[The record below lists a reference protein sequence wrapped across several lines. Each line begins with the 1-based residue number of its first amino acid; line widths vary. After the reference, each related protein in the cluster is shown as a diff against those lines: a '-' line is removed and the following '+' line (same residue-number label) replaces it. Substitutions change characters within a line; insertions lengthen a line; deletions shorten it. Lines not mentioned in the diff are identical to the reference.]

1 MKGVA
6 VSLLWR
12 IRVLFLVFPLLFL
25 FAVPSHAQQRFPGRG
40 AVSAQDFAKL
50 TSPAASGSTAA
61 DQVCARYT
69 TGSVVS
75 DPPVLQSQNGVLE
88 VTMGFYTVTDSQ
100 GLARYCYVTNTGLEA
115 PTLIVNP
122 GDNLIIHFQNN
133 LPATSASSMSDNM
146 AGMKMT
152 LANDAAMGNATT
164 STSSACNGAMGT
176 SVTNIHFHGT
186 NIAPACGQ
194 DEVIHT
200 LVQPGQSFDY
210 NVTIP
215 TTEPPGLYW
224 YHPHP
229 HGISEGQVQGGATG
243 ALIVEGLQNVMP
255 ALAGLPEHTFVM
267 RDQLLP
273 TSELN
278 DSNIPAW
285 DLSINYVP
293 VTYPSYT
300 PAVIQTDP
308 GRQEL
313 WRVANTAADSILNLE
328 YIVNGAA
335 QPMQVYAMDGY
346 PLSSGTGSTQTSIL
360 LAPGARAEFVVTTPN
375 VGDTA
380 QLITEYWNTGPDG
393 DYDPQRPIANIVSQA
408 GVEEATAPGAQVVRH
423 LPAQVTPVKHA
434 TLYGGLAGLTPA
446 AQRNLYFSEVL
457 QNPADPNSP
466 TTFFITE
473 EGQTPAVF
481 TMDQQPN
488 IQVHAGTV
496 EDWTVEN
503 RAQEDHIFHI
513 HQLHFQVMAI
523 DGQPVNDPALRDTVD
538 IPYWSGT
545 GAYHSVTVRM
555 DFSDPNVL
563 GTFVYH
569 CHILEHEDGGM
580 MGEIQVLP
588 AGSTAMATVAASAS
602 SIAPNQSITLT
613 ANVVDAAT
621 ANKTPT
627 GLVQFQLNGE
637 NVGDPAAIVNG
648 QAALT
653 TAVNGNV
660 GTNNLTAFYEGDTTY
675 AEVTSSSTPITVSSF
690 ALTSSG
696 ATAAAG
702 SAAIANVAV
711 SAANNYTTLINLT
724 CTLPS
729 SLTEG
734 ACFVNPNSI
743 TGSGVVQ
750 LTVNTTPAH
759 PLSSKLN
766 ERPGWLAAGGGASL
780 ACVVFLILP
789 RRRGRNAVLGL
800 LAAMAIGFT
809 ILGCGSSTKADPGTV
824 KGTYMVVVTG
834 TAGSSSG
841 QYQTTVNVPITIQ

>member
-1 MKGVA
+1 
-6 VSLLWR
+6 
-12 IRVLFLVFPLLFL
+12 
-25 FAVPSHAQQRFPGRG
+25 
-40 AVSAQDFAKL
+40 VSAQDFAKL

-69 TGSVVS
+69 AGSVVA

-88 VTMGFYTVTDSQ
+88 LTMGFYTATDSQ
-100 GLARYCYVTNTGLEA
+100 GLVRYCYVTNTGLEA
-115 PTLIVNP
+115 PTLVVNP
-122 GDNLIIHFQNN
+122 GDNLIIHFQND
-133 LPATSASSMSDNM
+133 LPAASSTSDNM
-146 AGMKMT
+146 ASMKMT
-152 LANDAAMGNATT
+152 LSSDGVT
-164 STSSACNGAMGT
+164 STSPACNGTMGAN
-176 SVTNIHFHGT
+176 VTNIHFHGT
-186 NIAPACGQ
+186 DIAPVCGQ

-210 NVTIP
+210 NVQIP
-215 TTEPPGLYW
+215 ASEPPGLYW

-243 ALIVEGLQNVMP
+243 ALIVEGLQSVVP
-255 ALAGLPEHTFVM
+255 ALAGLPEHIFVI

-273 TSELN
+273 SSEAN
-278 DSNIPAW
+278 DANIPAW

-293 VTYPSYT
+293 VAYPNYT

-308 GRQEL
+308 GQQEL
-313 WRVANTAADSILNLE
+313 WRVANTAADTILNLE
-328 YIVNGAA
+328 YIVNGTP

-346 PLSSGTGSTQTSIL
+346 PLSSGTGRSQTSIL
-360 LAPGARAEFVVTTPN
+360 LGPGARAEFVVTTPN

-408 GVEEATAPGAQVVRH
+408 GVEESTAPGSRVIRH
-423 LPAQVTPVKHA
+423 LPSQVTPVKNA
-434 TLYGGLAGLTPA
+434 TLYGGLGNLTPTA
-446 AQRNLYFSEVL
+446 HRNLYFSEVL
-457 QNPADPNSP
+457 LNPADPNSP
-466 TTFFITE
+466 TTFYITQ
-473 EGQTPAVF
+473 EGQTPAIF

-488 IQVHAGTV
+488 IVVHAGTV

-545 GAYHSVTVRM
+545 GPYHSVTVRM
-555 DFSDPNVL
+555 DFSDPNVQ
-563 GTFVYH
+563 GAFVYH

-580 MGEIQVLP
+580 MGEIEVLP
-588 AGSTAMATVAASAS
+588 PGSAATAAVAASAS
-602 SIAPNQSITLT
+602 SIAPNQNVTLT

-621 ANKTPT
+621 GNPTPT

-637 NVGDPAAIVNG
+637 NVGNPTAIANG

-660 GTNNLTAFYEGDTTY
+660 GSNNLTALYEGDATY
-675 AEVTSSSTPITVSSF
+675 TEVTSPSIPITVSSF

-696 ATAAAG
+696 ATAAVG
-702 SAAIANVAV
+702 SAAIANVTV

-729 SLTEG
+729 SLAEG

-743 TGSGVVQ
+743 SGSGQVQ

-759 PLSSKLN
+759 PLSSKRSG
-766 ERPGWLAAGGGASL
+766 RPGWLAAGGGASL
-780 ACVVFLILP
+780 ACIVLLILP
-789 RRRGRNAVLGL
+789 RRRGRSAAFGVLAI
-800 LAAMAIGFT
+800 LAIAFT
-809 ILGCGSSTKADPGTV
+809 VVGCGGTAKTDPGTA
-824 KGTYMVVVTG
+824 KGTYMVVITG
-834 TAGSSSG
+834 TPSSGSGNNSG
-841 QYQTTVNVPITIQ
+841 QYQASVNVPITIQ

>member
-1 MKGVA
+1 
-6 VSLLWR
+6 
-12 IRVLFLVFPLLFL
+12 
-25 FAVPSHAQQRFPGRG
+25 
-40 AVSAQDFAKL
+40 
-50 TSPAASGSTAA
+50 
-61 DQVCARYT
+61 
-69 TGSVVS
+69 
-75 DPPVLQSQNGVLE
+75 
-88 VTMGFYTVTDSQ
+88 
-100 GLARYCYVTNTGLEA
+100 
-115 PTLIVNP
+115 
-122 GDNLIIHFQNN
+122 
-133 LPATSASSMSDNM
+133 
-146 AGMKMT
+146 
-152 LANDAAMGNATT
+152 
-164 STSSACNGAMGT
+164 
-176 SVTNIHFHGT
+176 
-186 NIAPACGQ
+186 
-194 DEVIHT
+194 
-200 LVQPGQSFDY
+200 
-210 NVTIP
+210 
-215 TTEPPGLYW
+215 
-224 YHPHP
+224 
-229 HGISEGQVQGGATG
+229 
-243 ALIVEGLQNVMP
+243 
-255 ALAGLPEHTFVM
+255 
-267 RDQLLP
+267 
-273 TSELN
+273 
-278 DSNIPAW
+278 
-285 DLSINYVP
+285 
-293 VTYPSYT
+293 
-300 PAVIQTDP
+300 
-308 GRQEL
+308 
-313 WRVANTAADSILNLE
+313 
-328 YIVNGAA
+328 
-335 QPMQVYAMDGY
+335 
-346 PLSSGTGSTQTSIL
+346 
-360 LAPGARAEFVVTTPN
+360 
-375 VGDTA
+375 
-380 QLITEYWNTGPDG
+380 
-393 DYDPQRPIANIVSQA
+393 
-408 GVEEATAPGAQVVRH
+408 
-423 LPAQVTPVKHA
+423 
-434 TLYGGLAGLTPA
+434 
-446 AQRNLYFSEVL
+446 
-457 QNPADPNSP
+457 
-466 TTFFITE
+466 
-473 EGQTPAVF
+473 
-481 TMDQQPN
+481 MDQQPN

-780 ACVVFLILP
+780 ACVVFPILP